1 MKLKGAIL
9 GLMSLPV
16 SVAALAQADD
26 GLTGEW
32 SVDLRL
38 SLDDAPYAQPMEIA
52 VDSDGVVSGRFY
64 GSPIE
69 SGKRGTAQGRTCI
82 AFRTR
87 DNSGPYQH
95 SACMVDGKLVGQSW
109 SEGRGFVNP
118 WTAERKN

>member
-1 MKLKGAIL
+1 VKLKGAIL

-69 SGKRGTAQGRTCI
+69 SGKCGMAQGRTCI